1 MYAYAGLED
10 FVLIYPVYALLFARS
25 GLSPAEISSLF
36 VLWSVTS
43 FALEVPSGVWADL
56 VSRRRLLTL
65 APLLTGAGFALWTLL
80 PCYASFAAG
89 FVLWGAGSALRSGTL
104 EALVYEEL
112 EQAGAT
118 DTYARL
124 MGRARAL
131 GTTGMMAATALAAP
145 VFAVGG
151 YGALGAASVAVCVLG
166 ALAGRALPET
176 RAPRAAV
183 GSGGDG
189 EAEAAEPGPLATLR
203 EGLAQVRTERA
214 VRRAVVLVAVV
225 SGVLAIDEYIP
236 LLLAS
241 LGAAEP
247 AVPLFVLLA
256 DAGVAVGGWYAGR
269 GGRWFGPVPAVAA
282 VALAAGALGGAAGG
296 GPVVAAPLV
305 ALACG
310 LFQWALVTSE
320 ARLQDRVTSGARAT
334 VGSLAG
340 LGAEVTSVLLF
351 AGYAA
356 GAGWWG
362 LSPATLFALAAV
374 PYLALGTVLGFP
386 GARGGVRGQGATT
399 MSDSRQ

>member
-1 MYAYAGLED
+1 
-10 FVLIYPVYALLFARS
+10 
-25 GLSPAEISSLF
+25 
-36 VLWSVTS
+36 
-43 FALEVPSGVWADL
+43 DL

-80 PCYASFAAG
+80 PCYAAFAAG

-112 EQAGAT
+112 ERAGAT

-189 EAEAAEPGPLATLR
+189 GDGGSGEAEAAEPGPLATLR

-214 VRRAVVLVAVV
+214 VRGAVVLVAVV

-241 LGAAEP
+241 LGAAGP

-269 GGRWFGPVPAVAA
+269 GGRWFGPVLAVAA

-362 LSPATLFALAAV
+362 LSPATLFAVAAV
-374 PYLALGTVLGFP
+374 PYLALGAVLGVP
-386 GARGGVRGQGATT
+386 GARGGVRGEGATT